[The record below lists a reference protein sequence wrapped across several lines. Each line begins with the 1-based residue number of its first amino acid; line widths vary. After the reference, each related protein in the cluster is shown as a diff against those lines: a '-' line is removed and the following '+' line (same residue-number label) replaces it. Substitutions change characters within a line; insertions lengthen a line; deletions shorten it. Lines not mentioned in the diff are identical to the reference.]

1 MKNIEILKNDNIII
15 ESDEHGKTE
24 VKVFPENFK
33 FKVYHSVHNDIFRAK
48 EVYEYK
54 VQTNPIAIHIRKIE
68 DWNNS
73 SGDKIIDGVV
83 IESELLVDD
92 GKYRTNTVQEEISSL
107 KKSTEWAEVNIFD
120 ECATNLYILSLHKEI
135 VPTEEYRKFIRQ
147 SLERIKVGIIKIQK
161 HINNDTE
168 GLAILFKEG
177 YGTHIWYKE
186 NVRVMAEKENYFN
199 LSKDEQKHT
208 KFHKQSEHAEL
219 FSDSLFDETSKRYS
233 GITGSE
239 FFESKQLISYLEN
252 LLEDAS
258 QNSVQQVQETKGPS
272 RYFTLKWLGVII
284 LSIIGATQNIWIGV
298 GIFIICLITM
308 KSE

>member
-1 MKNIEILKNDNIII
+1 MKNIEILKDDNIII

-147 SLERIKVGIIKIQK
+147 SLERIKVGIIKIQE

-186 NVRVMAEKENYFN
+186 NVRVMA
-199 LSKDEQKHT
+199 
-208 KFHKQSEHAEL
+208 
-219 FSDSLFDETSKRYS
+219 
-233 GITGSE
+233 
-239 FFESKQLISYLEN
+239 
-252 LLEDAS
+252 
-258 QNSVQQVQETKGPS
+258 
-272 RYFTLKWLGVII
+272 
-284 LSIIGATQNIWIGV
+284 
-298 GIFIICLITM
+298 
-308 KSE
+308 